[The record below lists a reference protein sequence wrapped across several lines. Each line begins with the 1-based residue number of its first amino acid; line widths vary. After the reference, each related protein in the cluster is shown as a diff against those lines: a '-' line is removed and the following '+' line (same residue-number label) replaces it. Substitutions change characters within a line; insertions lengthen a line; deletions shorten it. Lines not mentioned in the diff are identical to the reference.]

1 MLDIFLTVV
10 IKYLTKR
17 LREELVSLGPQ
28 ETVYRNGEGHGSVN
42 VVHRS
47 GEEHGS
53 ECVPSEWGRARQCEA
68 AGHPISSQETQRDNA
83 GAKFKIQKFPFFFP
97 IWNHGS
103 SQLKLFEMALTDMP
117 RGVFLD

>member
-47 GEEHGS
+47 GKGLGS

-83 GAKFKIQKFPFFFP
+83 GAKFKIQKFPFFFFFF
-97 IWNHGS
+97 S
-103 SQLKLFEMALTDMP
+103 SSLEP
-117 RGVFLD
+117 WVFSTQAF